1 MYIHNIP
8 HVSTTAVAGL
18 RLCASPD
25 QRENLW
31 LLGVVNS
38 VGGLGGYIAVSIAN
52 HTAWAPPV
60 MFVGL

>member
-1 MYIHNIP
+1 MYP
-8 HVSTTAVAGL
+8 QQQWQVSDYV
-18 RLCASPD
+18 PP
-25 QRENLW
+25 QINEKNLW